1 MPITYDDNYIKK
13 SGVEEEY
20 TQEQIKELYKCS
32 KDPKYF
38 LENYVKIL
46 HPDKGSIYFK
56 LFPHQDR
63 MMEAINNNRFVV
75 AKTPRQYGKCVYSDS
90 YITIRNKHTGKIEE
104 ITIEE
109 FYSRFT

>member
-1 MPITYDDNYIKK
+1 MPIAHDEQIKK
-13 SGVEEEY
+13 PGLEEEY

-46 HPDKGSIYFK
+46 HPDKGWVDFN

-63 MMEAINNNRFVV
+63 MLDAINNNRFVI
-75 AKTPRQYGKCVYSDS
+75 AKTPRQYGKCLYKNSN
-90 YITIRNKHTGKIEE
+90 ITIRNKTTGNIEE

-109 FYSRFT
+109 FYNRFSR